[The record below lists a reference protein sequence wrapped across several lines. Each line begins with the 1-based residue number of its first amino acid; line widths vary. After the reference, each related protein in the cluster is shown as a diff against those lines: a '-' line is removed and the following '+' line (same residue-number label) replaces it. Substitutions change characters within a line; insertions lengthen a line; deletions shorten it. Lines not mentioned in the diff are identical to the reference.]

1 MYESFRDDENGPAR
15 RPGYSDD
22 DRAGEPENM
31 TDRIRDKAQQ
41 AASGARDQAESA
53 VDRGRIRAASTLSGV
68 ARALLQSSE
77 ESDGT
82 TRRVVERAGQEVQR
96 LSDFVERTPPREMLA
111 RTERLARRQP
121 ALFLGGAFA
130 LGLLA
135 ARFLKS
141 SRQNEEPDD
150 EQALRRSYTP
160 DRRSPASYDRERS
173 VPSYLDASAP
183 EATLDYDAMRQPST
197 RPYKR
202 DDAVDFEQY

>member
-1 MYESFRDDENGPAR
+1 MYESFREDDSSPAR
-15 RPGYSDD
+15 RSGYSDD
-22 DRAGEPENM
+22 DRGGEPGKM

-53 VDRGRIRAASTLSGV
+53 VDRGRLRAASTLSGV

-141 SRQNEEPDD
+141 SRQNEEPG
-150 EQALRRSYTP
+150 EEALRQSYTP
-160 DRRSPASYDRERS
+160 ERRRPASYDRERS

-183 EATLDYDAMRQPST
+183 EATLDHDAMRQPPA
-197 RPYKR
+197 RPYKG
-202 DDAVDFEQY
+202 DEAVDFEQY